1 MLHVPMERFMPSVFR
16 VPLARFMGTLI
27 TRSRKRRQAE
37 KKHLTMKD
45 LYNQLVSDT
54 QAYLKTRYQ
63 LLQVRSIEQTSQLLG
78 LIITLF
84 AMTAIVVIGLIFLA
98 IALAAWLEQ
107 WLPMWAS
114 YLVIAGAMLL
124 IALGLFW
131 GRRLW
136 FVRPIEKHL
145 GELVTT
151 DNRPLNLQKQSL
163 ENQATM
169 QQELLQRDINAI
181 RQEWSLVERVLK
193 IIKSII
199 S

>member
-1 MLHVPMERFMPSVFR
+1 MNP
-16 VPLARFMGTLI
+16 T
-27 TRSRKRRQAE
+27 
-37 KKHLTMKD
+37 
-45 LYNQLVSDT
+45 LYNQLLSDT
-54 QAYLKTRYQ
+54 QAYLKSQYQ

-84 AMTAIVVIGLIFLA
+84 AITAIVVVGLIFLA

-124 IALGLFW
+124 IALGVLC

-145 GELVTT
+145 GEVIL
-151 DNRPLNLQKQSL
+151 DNPQPLKQQKQAI
-163 ENQATM
+163 ENQSAM
-169 QQELLQRDINAI
+169 QRELLERDMAEI
-181 RQEWSLVERVLK
+181 RRDWAQVQQIWQMIQGLF
-193 IIKSII
+193 
-199 S
+199 

>member
-1 MLHVPMERFMPSVFR
+1 
-16 VPLARFMGTLI
+16 
-27 TRSRKRRQAE
+27 
-37 KKHLTMKD
+37 MKD
-45 LYNQLVSDT
+45 LCNQLVSDT
-54 QAYLKTRYQ
+54 QAYLKTQYQ

-84 AMTAIVVIGLIFLA
+84 AITAIVVIGLIFLA

-124 IALGLFW
+124 IALGVFW

-145 GELVTT
+145 GEVVL
-151 DNRPLNLQKQSL
+151 DNPQPLKKQRQSL
-163 ENQATM
+163 DSQSSM
-169 QQELLQRDINAI
+169 QRELLERDIEEVRRDWTQVQQIWQMIRGLLKNANNKD
-181 RQEWSLVERVLK
+181 V
-193 IIKSII
+193 
-199 S
+199 

>member
-1 MLHVPMERFMPSVFR
+1 
-16 VPLARFMGTLI
+16 
-27 TRSRKRRQAE
+27 
-37 KKHLTMKD
+37 MKD
-45 LYNQLVSDT
+45 FYNQLLSDT
-54 QAYLKTRYQ
+54 QAYLKTQYQ

-124 IALGLFW
+124 IALGVLC

-145 GELVTT
+145 GEVVM
-151 DNRPLNLQKQSL
+151 DNSQSLNQQKQSL
-163 ENQATM
+163 ENQSSV
-169 QQELLQRDINAI
+169 QRELLERDMSEIRRDWSQVQHLFSLLRDIL
-181 RQEWSLVERVLK
+181 SPK
-193 IIKSII
+193 D
-199 S
+199 